1 MKNKITLLA
10 GIISGVAFLSSPAQA
25 IVANAPHLHGSVAI
39 PNNRNVI
46 NTTYRF
52 YVHVQGASINQLSI
66 NLPNKVRYQGQVT
79 ITNQAGKQ
87 IAFTGYLNQQ
97 TELIKFNQII
107 EPNEILTINLE
118 GIRSKSNLIQRTL
131 FMPISVN
138 ENKIDAIIPI
148 GTARIQ
154 LY

>member
-1 MKNKITLLA
+1 MKILQLIS
-10 GIISGVAFLSSPAQA
+10 GIILASVAGTSSAQA
-25 IVANAPHLHGSVAI
+25 IEVHTPHLHGSTAI
-39 PNNRNVI
+39 PNNRNVL

-66 NLPNKVRYQGQVT
+66 NLPDNVRYQGQVT
-79 ITNQAGKQ
+79 VTNQAGEN
-87 IAFTGYLNQQ
+87 IAFTSSLNQQ
-97 TELIKFNQII
+97 TELIKFNKTI

-118 GIRSKSNLIQRTL
+118 GIRAKSNLIQRTL

-138 ENKIDAIIPI
+138 EDKIDSVIPI
-148 GTARIQ
+148 GIARIQ

>member
-1 MKNKITLLA
+1 MKLLHLIS
-10 GIISGVAFLSSPAQA
+10 GIILASAAGTSSAQA
-25 IVANAPHLHGSVAI
+25 IEANAPHLHGSAAI
-39 PNNRNVI
+39 PNNRNVL

-52 YVHVQGASINQLSI
+52 YVHVQGASINQLSVK
-66 NLPNKVRYQGQVT
+66 LPDKVRYQGQVT
-79 ITNQAGKQ
+79 VTNQAGKKVDV
-87 IAFTGYLNQQ
+87 TSSLNQQ
-97 TELIKFNQII
+97 TQLIKFNQII

-118 GIRSKSNLIQRTL
+118 GIRAKSNLIQRTL

-138 ENKIDAIIPI
+138 GNEIDSVIPI

>member
-1 MKNKITLLA
+1 MKLLRLIS
-10 GIISGVAFLSSPAQA
+10 GIILASAVGTSSAQA
-25 IVANAPHLHGSVAI
+25 IEANTPHLHGSTAI
-39 PNNRNVI
+39 PNNRNVL

-52 YVHVQGASINQLSI
+52 YVHVQGASINQLSVK
-66 NLPNKVRYQGQVT
+66 LPDKVRYQGQVT
-79 ITNQAGKQ
+79 VTNQAGKKVDV
-87 IAFTGYLNQQ
+87 TSSLNQQ
-97 TELIKFNQII
+97 TQLIKFNQII

-118 GIRSKSNLIQRTL
+118 GIRAKSNLIQRTL

-138 ENKIDAIIPI
+138 GNEINSVIPI